1 MNFKSITALFLAL
14 FLCLSLV
21 ACSGGD
27 KPTIDPPSS
36 ENNSSTVSSEETPA
50 PEAPKYLNTLT
61 GELSLSEESATS
73 KKPIAITINNV
84 RTAQKVQTGLDL
96 ADVVFETEVEGGITR
111 LLALFADPTNVPKLG
126 TVRSLRVPFAE
137 IACGMDAILFYHG
150 IDYDYCAPHL
160 KKLDIES
167 YQIGSKSSAFREKN
181 GLAYEHTLYTTG
193 KMLDNTISSQ
203 KLNDKGS
210 GKTWLNFSEKTDK
223 IAPAE
228 TVAKTISVPFSSS
241 YVTQFLYD
249 EESGKYARARK
260 GVAYTD
266 AVSGEKEL
274 FTNIFVLETTISYY
288 PDNKHRKVNLS
299 SGSGYYASAGG
310 VVPIKWEKGDSEDNF
325 KFTLEDGSKLT
336 VNQGNSYVCI
346 MNKSRTPEF
355 K

>member
-1 MNFKSITALFLAL
+1 MQLKKLTAVLLAL
-14 FLCLSLV
+14 LLTLSLT
-21 ACSGGD
+21 ACGGSD
-27 KPTIDPPSS
+27 KPTIDPSSS
-36 ENNSSTVSSEETPA
+36 EGSSTVSSEE
-50 PEAPKYLNTLT
+50 PEPEPEPIKYLNTLT
-61 GELSLSEESATS
+61 GELSLTEESATS

-84 RTAQKVQTGLDL
+84 RTAQKVQSGLDK

-111 LLALFADPTNVPKLG
+111 LLAFFADPTVISTIG
-126 TVRSLRVPFAE
+126 TVRSLRVPFAD

-167 YQIGSKSSAFREKN
+167 YQIGSKSSAFRSKN

-193 KMLDNTISSQ
+193 KMLDNTISAQ
-203 KLNDKGS
+203 KLDDKGS
-210 GKTWLNFSEKTDK
+210 SETWLNFSDSADK
-223 IAPAE
+223 KAPAE

-260 GVAYTD
+260 GVEYKDYT
-266 AVSGEKEL
+266 SGEREL
-274 FTNIFVLETTISYY
+274 FTNIFVLETSISYY

-299 SGSGYYASAGG
+299 SGNGYYASAGG
-310 VVPIKWEKGDSEDNF
+310 VVPIKWEKGDSDDNF
-325 KFTLEDGSKLT
+325 KFTLEDGTSLT

-346 MNKSRTPEF
+346 MDKSRNPEF
-355 K
+355 E

>member
-1 MNFKSITALFLAL
+1 MQFKRLAAAIMALILT
-14 FLCLSLV
+14 LSLS
-21 ACSGGD
+21 ACGNSD
-27 KPTIDPPSS
+27 QPTIDPSSS
-36 ENNSSTVSSEETPA
+36 ENNSSTISSEETPA

-61 GELSLSEESATS
+61 GELSLSEESATG

-160 KKLDIES
+160 KKLDMPS
-167 YQIGSKSSAFREKN
+167 FQIGASSNSFREKN

-193 KMLDNTISSQ
+193 KMLDKVISDK

-210 GKTWLNFSEKTDK
+210 GKAWLNFSDTADK
-223 IAPAE
+223 KAPAE
-228 TVAKTISVPFSSS
+228 TSAKTIDVPFSSS

-249 EESGKYARARK
+249 QESGKYARARK

-266 AVSGEKEL
+266 ASSGKKEL
-274 FTNIFVLETTISYY
+274 FTNIFILETNISYY
-288 PDNKHRKVNLS
+288 PDNKHRKVDLS
-299 SGSGYYASAGG
+299 SGNGFYASAGG
-310 VVPIKWEKGDSEDNF
+310 VVPIKWEKGGSENSF
-325 KFTLEDGSKLT
+325 KFTLSDGSKLT

-346 MNKSRTPEF
+346 MNKTRDPEF